1 MKFYKVA
8 IIAIALTLFIF
19 TGTNVKAE
27 TLKVGVISVLSGPG
41 AVWGLGI
48 LRGAEMATSEV
59 NDRGGL
65 KVNGKT
71 YKIELIAYD
80 DKYTGK
86 GGKSACEK
94 LVYRDKVKFIIGPIS
109 SASLL
114 AFQEMTEKEKIL
126 VLSDSYTDK
135 ALSPQKPFTL
145 RVFMTAIEATP
156 LLVDWVLKE
165 YPNTKKVITIA
176 PNDAS
181 GHAGAKVQE
190 SAYKKHGIELA
201 SKEFYERGTKDFS
214 PLVTR
219 AQMLNPDVIAFAN
232 APTSDCALMV
242 KLFRQMGSHAVFTD
256 NTSTDFRKMVKIIG
270 KKAAEGYI
278 WGAFFDPADP
288 KMKGYNE
295 RFKKRY
301 NIEIPSYVDPA
312 FYQAAKAFYYAIE
325 KAQSLDPATVRDTIK
340 YRIPEFESVMG
351 KMVFGG
357 KETYG
362 IDNQVYSAYYA
373 SVIKDGKQVI
383 LKKLR

>member
-1 MKFYKVA
+1 MRFYKVA
-8 IIAIALTLFIF
+8 IIAIALTFFIF

-27 TLKVGVISVLSGPG
+27 TLKIGVISVLSGPG
-41 AVWGLGI
+41 APWGLGI
-48 LRGAEMATSEV
+48 LRGAEMATDEV

-86 GGKSACEK
+86 GGKSAAEK
-94 LVYRDKVKFIIGPIS
+94 LVYRDKVNFIIGPIS
-109 SASLL
+109 SASVL
-114 AFQEMTEKEKIL
+114 AFQEITEKAKIL
-126 VLSDSYTDK
+126 VLADSYSEKT
-135 ALSPQKPFTL
+135 LSPQKPFTL

-156 LLVDWVLKE
+156 LLVEWVLKE
-165 YPNTKKVITIA
+165 YPNIKKAVTIA

-181 GHAGAKVQE
+181 GHAGVKVQE
-190 SAYKKHGIELA
+190 RAYKKHVIELA

-219 AQMLNPDVIAFAN
+219 VQMLNPNVISFTN

-242 KLFRQMGSHAVFTD
+242 KLFRQMGSQALFTD
-256 NTSTDFRKMVKIIG
+256 NTSTDFRKMVKIAG
-270 KKAAEGYI
+270 KKTAEGFV
-278 WGAFFDPADP
+278 WGAFFDPDDP
-288 KMKGYNE
+288 KMREFSE
-295 RFKKRY
+295 RYVKRY
-301 NIEIPSYVDPA
+301 KQEIPSYVDPA